1 MKSLPSKSLPGS
13 RDQLAI
19 VFLDCDNSP
28 RPHPPAA
35 EEGGALQ
42 AGWGEKKGGWF
53 RSIWF
58 PGLGHHRP
66 AWPWAPGRTIFPHKK
81 MPLGWMLL
89 GGGDGDGVGGR
100 WRVGWAFPREVSLFL
115 TLLLYGPLW
124 TPSKAICSRGR
135 GPAVSDIRGQP
146 ASWRPSN
153 ILPTCSAL
161 SVKSLI
167 LSLPGFFP
175 GQGAGGAG
183 GGTSVFNWEV
193 DTFAF
198 YFLASQLKFF
208 EDREKEIPNSLSI
221 KAAEI
226 RAGIICASFLKTH
239 LVQSLIAKSP
249 DS

>member
-89 GGGDGDGVGGR
+89 GGGMGMGWGEGGE
-100 WRVGWAFPREVSLFL
+100 WA
-115 TLLLYGPLW
+115 G
-124 TPSKAICSRGR
+124 
-135 GPAVSDIRGQP
+135 
-146 ASWRPSN
+146 
-153 ILPTCSAL
+153 L
-161 SVKSLI
+161 S
-167 LSLPGFFP
+167 PG
-175 GQGAGGAG
+175 
-183 GGTSVFNWEV
+183 
-193 DTFAF
+193 
-198 YFLASQLKFF
+198 
-208 EDREKEIPNSLSI
+208 
-221 KAAEI
+221 
-226 RAGIICASFLKTH
+226 
-239 LVQSLIAKSP
+239 KSP
-249 DS
+249 FF